1 MGCGDCRGGTAGLSA
16 ARALAE
22 RGRRVAVLEGGPL
35 VLLTHTST
43 TDLRFDQAGLARLQA
58 MVEYSPRQPDG
69 SIFGHLFA
77 CLGGRASGGTAPHRG
92 SRPRTL
98 PPGQSDW
105 PISSRSMTGPR
116 STSASTATTPR
127 LDSARWSVDNCAEP
141 APRRARPLRHRHQAH
156 AKWVDRG
163 NRGQPSRFASTHK
176 STNNTAGRAASGRIE
191 LRYPGVVGRQRTTA
205 RGVVV
210 TDAANHNE
218 YEVLARSV
226 VLAAS
231 GVRIGPARDDL
242 QTGRPQRANGYRHRR
257 PPIFRAYY
265 AVPATIYD
273 PTTPEAAIIAVRADD
288 QRAFQLE
295 IHMPSDALFG
305 LSEHTVW
312 QPAANLQYAAMVRS
326 FAPVKPVPANHI
338 ELGTTGAPGD
348 YTVHLTYG
356 ADDLALLDAMT
367 AGLNQV
373 GTALGANESLKIQQF
388 APGDS
393 HHEAGGLIMGTD
405 PTSSVTDAFG
415 RFHSVPNVIVADA
428 ATWPITSAAN
438 PCLTM
443 ALAHAKPN
451 SYTTISIR
459 LHRNSTDTQ
468 PPPTLHCST
477 CPPHMAI
484 RKDSSS
490 VHRKSGCP
498 TRRDRGHTGRRKRD
512 RRGIAQTADACA
524 NHILERR
531 LRDSPGCDDQPLLA
545 GLRPCRQLYTGRLP
559 LAVVRAAA
567 TQYGCGR

>member
-1 MGCGDCRGGTAGLSA
+1 MTGGALEQYLLTPVETLAAQSTSQPWDAVIVGGGTAGLSA

-77 CLGGRASGGTAPHRG
+77 CLGGRAMWWNGAAPRFAA
-92 SRPRTL
+92 
-98 PPGQSDW
+98 SDFATW
-105 PISSRSMTGPR
+105 PIRLADLEPFYDWAEVDFRVNCDYTPTGLGEMVCR
-116 STSASTATTPR
+116 Q
-127 LDSARWSVDNCAEP
+127 L
-141 APRRARPLRHRHQAH
+141 RRAGLPAELGPYAIDTKPTRNGWIAGTVGNPVASLLRT
-156 AKWVDRG
+156 
-163 NRGQPSRFASTHK
+163 NLLTTQPAVLQV
-176 STNNTAGRAASGRIE
+176 AASSFVTRVLLDANG
-191 LRYPGVVGRQRTTA
+191 TTA
-205 RGVVV
+205 HGVVV
-210 TDAANHNE
+210 TDVANDNE

-226 VLAAS
+226 VLAAGGFESVRLAMTSKLGDRS
-231 GVRIGPARDDL
+231 GRMG
-242 QTGRPQRANGYRHRR
+242 TGIVDHL
-257 PPIFRAYY
+257 FCRAYY
-265 AVPATIYD
+265 AVPAAIYD

-305 LSEHTVW
+305 LNEHTVW

-373 GTALGANESLKIQQF
+373 GTALGANEALKIQQF

-438 PCLTM
+438 PCLTIS
-443 ALAHAKPN
+443 ALARRQAQQLHDDLN
-451 SYTTISIR
+451 S
-459 LHRNSTDTQ
+459 
-468 PPPTLHCST
+468 
-477 CPPHMAI
+477 
-484 RKDSSS
+484 
-490 VHRKSGCP
+490 
-498 TRRDRGHTGRRKRD
+498 
-512 RRGIAQTADACA
+512 
-524 NHILERR
+524 
-531 LRDSPGCDDQPLLA
+531 
-545 GLRPCRQLYTGRLP
+545 
-559 LAVVRAAA
+559 AAP
-567 TQYGCGR
+567 